1 MAQNTQ
7 HLPLHHPGTQRR
19 EGVRGAG
26 GRPGRVEEG
35 GGGGEAVKN
44 GAGGRE
50 EGTRPYLCKP
60 FVAVDCKTGQDSL
73 E

>member
-35 GGGGEAVKN
+35 GGG
-44 GAGGRE
+44 E
-50 EGTRPYLCKP
+50 EKLL
-60 FVAVDCKTGQDSL
+60 KTGRGGERRGRDPIYVSRL
-73 E
+73 